1 MSRDHMAQFREESA
15 SRERTSLPDSASMA
29 RIRRGTA
36 EQFANVVNDES
47 ESIRDGGMGQL
58 GRGMQLTAIVTTGLL
73 YVIGALAMLIYAVRL
88 RLYSTP

>member
-1 MSRDHMAQFREESA
+1 
-15 SRERTSLPDSASMA
+15 MA
-29 RIRRGTA
+29 RGDASAAGVHPEHEALREDGG
-36 EQFANVVNDES
+36 D

-58 GRGMQLTAIVTTGLL
+58 GRGMQLTAIATTGLL